1 MVKGNGISLIDSAT
15 GDLQEVLGVPLLS
28 GSSSDSFKSLTWDD
42 RQPPGDL
49 FIAIRGTVHDGAASI
64 PKMLEQGVRGIVSEN
79 EPPAQ
84 PPKDLTWWQVENSRE
99 AFARLVHHAY
109 GEPASRIPV
118 FGITGT
124 NGKSSTVHLLAS
136 ILNVAGRN
144 PGWVTTVDQKIAGT
158 LRESSCTTPSAD
170 QLALSLRDHAD
181 SGGQSLVLEISSHAI
196 HQHRV
201 TGIPLVSAAVT
212 QFGRDHL
219 DYHGTVEE
227 YHAVKKELRHQVRAG
242 GVFLIPDTVDRD
254 TVAFDDLFTGRRW
267 TGKVLQQSAKGM
279 HAFLQGADW
288 EFELKWN
295 RPARHDLS
303 NALCAAVLA
312 DSAGVS
318 VADIQQ
324 GLESAKSVPG
334 RMEEV
339 CPGVFVD
346 YAHTPDALESALRVC
361 REICQGELRVLF
373 GCGGD
378 RDQGKRSQMGK
389 VAAACADAIYL
400 TDDNPRSES
409 SNQILQQILAGVG
422 DHPRVE
428 KNTDRR
434 QAIGAALQHLREEDI
449 LLIAG
454 KGHETTQEVKGEKFP
469 FDDREVVR
477 DWLGVTT

>member
-15 GDLQEVLGVPLLS
+15 GDLQEVLGAPLLS
-28 GSSSDSFKSLTWDD
+28 GSQTDSFKCLTWDD
-42 RQPPGDL
+42 RQAPGDL
-49 FIAIRGTVHDGAASI
+49 FIAIRGTVHDGADSI
-64 PKMLEQGVRGIVSEN
+64 PQMLELGVRGIISEN
-79 EPPAQ
+79 EPPAN
-84 PPKDLTWWQVENSRE
+84 PPKDLTWWQVKNSRE
-99 AFARLVHHAY
+99 AFSRLVHHAC
-109 GEPASRIPV
+109 GEPAAQIQV

-136 ILNVAGRN
+136 ILDVAGMD
-144 PGWVTTVDQKIAGT
+144 PGWVTTVDQRIAGT
-158 LRESSCTTPSAD
+158 CRESSCTTPSAD
-170 QLALSLRDHAD
+170 QLARSLREHVE
-181 SGGQSLVLEISSHAI
+181 SGGQSMVLEISSHAI

-201 TGIPLVSAAVT
+201 TGIPLVAAAVT
-212 QFGRDHL
+212 QLGRDHL

-227 YHAVKKELRHQVRAG
+227 YHAVKKELCHQVREG
-242 GVFLIPDTVDRD
+242 GVFLLPDHVDRD
-254 TVAFDDLFTGRRW
+254 TIAFEDLFTGRRW
-267 TGKVLQQSAKGM
+267 TGKVLQQNANGM
-279 HAFLQGADW
+279 RATLQGADW
-288 EFELKWN
+288 EFELNWN

-312 DSAGVS
+312 DSAGIS
-318 VADIQQ
+318 VACIQE
-324 GLESAKSVPG
+324 GLVSAKPVPG

-339 CPGVFVD
+339 SRGVFVD
-346 YAHTPDALESALRVC
+346 YAHTPDALESALKVC
-361 REICQGELRVLF
+361 REICRGELRVLF

-389 VAAACADAIYL
+389 MAADHADAIFL

-409 SNQILQQILAGVG
+409 SDQILEQILVGVG

-434 QAIGAALQHLREEDI
+434 QAIGSALQNLREEDI

-454 KGHETTQEVKGEKFP
+454 KGHETTQEIRGEKFP